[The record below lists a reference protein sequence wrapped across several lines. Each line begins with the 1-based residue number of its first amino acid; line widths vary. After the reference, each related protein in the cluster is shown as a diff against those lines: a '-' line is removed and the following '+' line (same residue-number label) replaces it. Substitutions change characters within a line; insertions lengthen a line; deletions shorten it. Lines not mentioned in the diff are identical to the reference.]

1 MGDMELIS
9 SSYALTKQGVFIVAV
24 MVLCL
29 LAIAILL
36 SMIVLIHHLWS
47 DRERRLNRERFE
59 GAATFLA
66 PFLVTTD
73 EELSA
78 AVARARGKYGD
89 RAVGLVLRRARFD
102 LKGEV
107 AARITDCLLEMGA
120 IDELIRETK
129 SRRDWRRVGGARGL
143 GECGGEKARAVLM
156 DLAMNDP
163 IGDVRRAAREGLLA
177 EGNSQ
182 ATQVAIDS
190 FLQDLPRRAGWR
202 RSFYARLASVAS
214 GDLLDLIR
222 SRQLS
227 SGEEKLALEA
237 LGDAGA
243 TAALPLAIAATRSRE
258 PELRATGIRVAG
270 KLGGVPELP
279 LILRSLEDDAWF
291 VRAAGARALEWMLGA
306 RRIETPDPDVKGYAT
321 KLLGG
326 RLDDGS
332 WWVRANAARALVRAG
347 EDGIAVLF
355 HAAEGRDRYARD
367 AALAALATANLDPAR
382 TTRLRLLA
390 GAGGASEAAQARA
403 AALHGREVPA

>member
-1 MGDMELIS
+1 MSDIDLIS

-24 MVLCL
+24 AVLVL
-29 LAIAILL
+29 LAFAILL
-36 SMIVLIHHLWS
+36 SMVVLVHHLWS
-47 DRERRLNRERFE
+47 DRERRVNRERFE
-59 GAATFLA
+59 GSATFLA
-66 PFLVTTD
+66 PFLITTD

-78 AVARARGKYGD
+78 AVARARAKFGD

-107 AARITDCLLEMGA
+107 AARITDCLLEMGQV
-120 IDELIRETK
+120 DELIRETK

-143 GECGGEKARAVLM
+143 GECGGEKSRTVLM

-163 IGDVRRAAREGLLA
+163 IGDVRRAAREGLLT
-177 EGNSQ
+177 EGHAQ

-202 RSFYARLASVAS
+202 RSFYARLASVAAA
-214 GDLLDLIR
+214 DLLDLIR

-243 TAALPLAIAATRSRE
+243 TGALPLAIAATRSRE

-270 KLGGVPELP
+270 KLGGEAEFPM
-279 LILRSLEDDAWF
+279 ILRSLEDDAWF
-291 VRAAGARALEWMLGA
+291 VRAAGARALEWMLGS
-306 RRIETPDPDVKGYAT
+306 RRIEAPDPGTQREAT
-321 KLLGG
+321 ELLGA

-332 WWVRANAARALVRAG
+332 WWVRANAARALARAG
-347 EDGIAVLF
+347 EGGIAVLF
-355 HAAEGRDRYARD
+355 AAAEGRDRYARD
-367 AALAALATANLDPAR
+367 AALAALAMANLDPAR
-382 TTRLRLLA
+382 TARLRAIA
-390 GAGGASEAAQARA
+390 GAGGATEAAATRA
-403 AALHGREVPA
+403 ALRAREVPA

>member
-1 MGDMELIS
+1 MGDINLIS
-9 SSYALTKQGVFIVAV
+9 SSYALTKQGVFYVAIAV
-24 MVLCL
+24 VVL

-36 SMIVLIHHLWS
+36 SAIVMIHHLWS
-47 DRERRLNRERFE
+47 DRDRRRNRERFE
-59 GAATFLA
+59 GAASFLA
-66 PFLVTTD
+66 PFLITTD

-78 AVARARGKYGD
+78 SVARARAKYGD

-107 AARITDCLLEMGA
+107 AGKIADCLLEMGA
-120 IDELIRETK
+120 VDELIRETK

-143 GECGGEKARAVLM
+143 GECGGEKTRAVLM

-177 EGNSQ
+177 EGHPQ

-202 RSFYARLASVAS
+202 RSFYARLASVSS

-270 KLGGVPELP
+270 KLGADSEFP

-291 VRAAGARALEWMLGA
+291 VRAAGARALEWMLGS
-306 RRIETPDPDVKGYAT
+306 RRIAPLDRDVQGYAT
-321 KLLGG
+321 KLLGA

-332 WWVRANAARALVRAG
+332 WWVRANAARALARAG
-347 EDGIAVLF
+347 EEGVSVLF
-355 HAAEGRDRYARD
+355 RAAEGTDRYARD
-367 AALAALATANLDPAR
+367 AALAALAMANLDSAR
-382 TTRLRLLA
+382 TMRLRQLA
-390 GAGGASEAAQARA
+390 GAGGATEAAATRA
-403 AALHGREVPA
+403 AALRAREVPA